1 HKIGLE
7 MPTATSHVANEDSR
21 CQLQLEV
28 HWPELRRFL
37 PNILSYNEDLQKCIV
52 QSDLNELSLIF
63 EVLIPDNS
71 AQNLEQIYGLN
82 DLVFEKLRESRLEK
96 KYFHFCE
103 LLERQRFTEAVAL
116 LKRRRSE
123 SERRL
128 LDCLAE
134 HYRHCLLG
142 SDGKSGENDSLVND
156 LLLTT
161 LCDFN
166 ALTENDVEDVR
177 KSERKMPALL
187 SVLMKHEEWPAKFLT
202 AIVYSEGNCHHLE
215 RLLPGFEEYLVQG
228 QRCSLADLQR
238 RLDETGAERDRAEQ
252 IVRTAFDSFIRA
264 NAYAFEELPSE
275 FAETTR
281 EDPAAKAAAA
291 SGGGD
296 NGPQLPVGAASQEE
310 AEVEEAERS
319 SRQQMRAYQ
328 LELAEAGLAG
338 RNCMV
343 VAPTGSGKTLVGIE
357 IAARRLAEDPDGAK
371 VAFLADRTQL
381 VDQQYAAFKNGLPEP
396 HRSRVICVRGGSVE
410 QFPLSYSLRD
420 HSVLVLSTQILLN
433 NLLDESEDGLAGD
446 VAKFSLLIFDEC
458 HHCDKDHPSKKIM
471 DLYFQYRDSNPGKRL
486 PQIVG
491 LTASPGTGQACKLQE
506 ATEHVLKICANLDC
520 QELCTVRQHLPSL
533 RTSVFDPKDRMHWA
547 PAKPFTDSLLGEL
560 DRLMQRAEDLL
571 AHEAKRFEFLIPRP
585 PSARGS
591 FIYTNYTGMLHKML
605 KEETREQPSCMLHAA
620 WKHLLRYNFAHLICS
635 LFRSVDALR
644 YLRDE
649 LDPKCG
655 QPTCRLDRDLRDDL
669 RSALPKMD
677 AFCREQPEAAGSSPA
692 LKILAEILR
701 GQFGQN
707 GDSRVIIFVQQR
719 CFTRSIKDFLDSSQP
734 ELANAG
740 VRAAVMTG
748 ANACGAVGGITQ
760 NAQTDTLAD
769 FRRGVAKILIS
780 TSVSEEGLDV
790 QKCNMVVRFCHVTNE
805 IAMVQSKGRG
815 RAEGST
821 YHVIV
826 PEQLGWLS
834 DKEKTNRMR
843 DEMMQ
848 EAVLRLSKMEQL
860 EFQAKVQ
867 KLQSDQ
873 ACLRKIQQIQKSA
886 ASARGAA
893 APRGSTPRPHYN
905 LQCVGCNTLACTSL
919 DLRMADKHFVVLRD
933 SLLTDGRARL
943 QPRPGGPAEDLLN
956 SQIVCAKCQK
966 LWGGLR
972 KFKDLVF
979 PWLKVE
985 PFKFVN
991 SSTGVSAFG
1000 VKKWADTSKYFGTPE
1015 LSNKEML
1022 DKAEGLPEELYMQ
1035 LLAGSAPEE

>member
-1 HKIGLE
+1 KLLHKIGLE

-37 PNILSYNEDLQKCIV
+37 PNILSYNEDLQKCIA
-52 QSDLNELSLIF
+52 QSDLNELSLMF

-296 NGPQLPVGAASQEE
+296 IGPQLPVGAASQEE

-471 DLYFQYRDSNPGKRL
+471 DLYFQVWCGLIFIGRWVVKRL
-486 PQIVG
+486 TRESQPPG
-491 LTASPGTGQACKLQE
+491 HTECTCLRFRKSSPCTPCVSVCMSAFLCK
-506 ATEHVLKICANLDC
+506 VLCLLM
-520 QELCTVRQHLPSL
+520 ELCR
-533 RTSVFDPKDRMHWA
+533 
-547 PAKPFTDSLLGEL
+547 
-560 DRLMQRAEDLL
+560 
-571 AHEAKRFEFLIPRP
+571 
-585 PSARGS
+585 
-591 FIYTNYTGMLHKML
+591 
-605 KEETREQPSCMLHAA
+605 
-620 WKHLLRYNFAHLICS
+620 
-635 LFRSVDALR
+635 
-644 YLRDE
+644 
-649 LDPKCG
+649 
-655 QPTCRLDRDLRDDL
+655 
-669 RSALPKMD
+669 
-677 AFCREQPEAAGSSPA
+677 
-692 LKILAEILR
+692 
-701 GQFGQN
+701 
-707 GDSRVIIFVQQR
+707 
-719 CFTRSIKDFLDSSQP
+719 
-734 ELANAG
+734 
-740 VRAAVMTG
+740 
-748 ANACGAVGGITQ
+748 
-760 NAQTDTLAD
+760 
-769 FRRGVAKILIS
+769 
-780 TSVSEEGLDV
+780 
-790 QKCNMVVRFCHVTNE
+790 
-805 IAMVQSKGRG
+805 
-815 RAEGST
+815 
-821 YHVIV
+821 
-826 PEQLGWLS
+826 
-834 DKEKTNRMR
+834 
-843 DEMMQ
+843 
-848 EAVLRLSKMEQL
+848 
-860 EFQAKVQ
+860 
-867 KLQSDQ
+867 
-873 ACLRKIQQIQKSA
+873 
-886 ASARGAA
+886 
-893 APRGSTPRPHYN
+893 
-905 LQCVGCNTLACTSL
+905 
-919 DLRMADKHFVVLRD
+919 
-933 SLLTDGRARL
+933 
-943 QPRPGGPAEDLLN
+943 
-956 SQIVCAKCQK
+956 
-966 LWGGLR
+966 
-972 KFKDLVF
+972 
-979 PWLKVE
+979 
-985 PFKFVN
+985 
-991 SSTGVSAFG
+991 
-1000 VKKWADTSKYFGTPE
+1000 
-1015 LSNKEML
+1015 
-1022 DKAEGLPEELYMQ
+1022 
-1035 LLAGSAPEE
+1035 